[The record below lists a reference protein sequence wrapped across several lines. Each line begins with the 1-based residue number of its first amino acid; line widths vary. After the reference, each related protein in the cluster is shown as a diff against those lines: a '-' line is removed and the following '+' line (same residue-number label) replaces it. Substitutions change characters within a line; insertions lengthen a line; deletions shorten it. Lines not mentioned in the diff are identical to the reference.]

1 MWWSLL
7 VWCCVVAARA
17 EPAPVTVLQMRL
29 TYNEVHVLQLNATI
43 EYILELTQV
52 SPRHSSRV
60 LSRQAR
66 EILCCYSPRARPAW
80 VLSPARCGCRWREGT
95 ARILCWSPPGN
106 EQASPSNINK
116 HNSLYDRLTWLN
128 CVMNA
133 NRNECSRTV
142 HVSVATPSIESRLD
156 RVNRGDSPS
165 QRAVTW
171 QLPFESEGRQL
182 FELERMLCP
191 DDTADDPE
199 TSACSEGVESAPRQ
213 LFLHVSSACSSPVR
227 VSLRASLP
235 PAWRLHLQRPL
246 TLTATISSPRVVFY
260 EFSEGQSSVRL
271 TLSSEADV
279 CATISVQQ
287 YQCPIAQSLPEVS
300 VVGLRMTMLRSS
312 SVQLLR
318 ADFPRGFYVVSLV
331 RDTDQPCGGGVN
343 DDGSDWLF
351 EEVFKGRRVVTRG
364 EQRRKD
370 LTIAVEPA
378 LSRTQYLVASV
389 STLGLFLSFYV
400 LFGALVAAQR
410 WAPFARVVSP
420 RAVLA
425 SSPDTSAVERA
436 EGQSE
441 GAGREPRRRLS
452 DATFDSSDASDSDEE
467 EINDSVTTNTVPGS
481 GTEPRSGPGP
491 DVRTQG
497 EQGANAGTVTD
508 GPQPA
513 PAVTAEEQGPFG
525 LPARLHLAA
534 LARRGGRTL
543 RARSDRYLSM
553 LSTVAVFY
561 ALPVIQ
567 FIAAFQIIL
576 YNFLCAHR
584 AGALSDF
591 NHVFSNLGYLLL
603 GALFMVQ
610 VRRRRLRRKRR
621 PRHQEYGI
629 PAHYGLLSA
638 LGAGMMVVG
647 VLSASYHVC
656 PNGLNFQFD
665 TAFMYV
671 LAVLMMVKIY
681 QSRHPDVNA
690 RAHATFGVLAVLIA
704 LVVWGVLGGGP
715 IFYGLFTVIHVF
727 TFLLLSLRIY
737 YVGQFRLEKQSLA
750 AATSELRR
758 PRYVTRL
765 VLLLIANALNWLL
778 AIYGLLQ
785 HKRDFAGHMLQILL
799 GNALVHMCCYLGM
812 KLAHGER
819 LRWYAWVLLAG
830 AAAAWVPALYFFL
843 SGSTDWSSSPALSR
857 HRNHECSVLQFY
869 DSHDLWHM
877 LSAMA
882 LYLTFSVLL
891 TWDDG
896 LSAVKRTD
904 IPVF

>member
-43 EYILELTQV
+43 EYILELTQPEGEAGV
-52 SPRHSSRV
+52 GPIPSTVWVQVEGGDGSHPVLVTARQRTVFSPGGVLRV
-60 LSRQAR
+60 LGRS
-66 EILCCYSPRARPAW
+66 E
-80 VLSPARCGCRWREGT
+80 
-95 ARILCWSPPGN
+95 
-106 EQASPSNINK
+106 
-116 HNSLYDRLTWLN
+116 
-128 CVMNA
+128 
-133 NRNECSRTV
+133 
-142 HVSVATPSIESRLD
+142 
-156 RVNRGDSPS
+156 
-165 QRAVTW
+165 QRAPHPVVGG
-171 QLPFESEGRQL
+171 GR
-182 FELERMLCP
+182 
-191 DDTADDPE
+191 
-199 TSACSEGVESAPRQ
+199 
-213 LFLHVSSACSSPVR
+213 
-227 VSLRASLP
+227 LRY
-235 PAWRLHLQRPL
+235 HLRP
-246 TLTATISSPRVVFY
+246 TVPMSN
-260 EFSEGQSSVRL
+260 SSV
-271 TLSSEADV
+271 SAGGV
-279 CATISVQQ
+279 CGGAPYDHAAIE
-287 YQCPIAQSLPEVS
+287 QCAAPGI
-300 VVGLRMTMLRSS
+300 LRF
-312 SVQLLR
+312 QR

-425 SSPDTSAVERA
+425 SSPDTSVFTLTAVERA

-576 YNFLCAHR
+576 NVSGSLDICYYNFLCAHR

>member
-43 EYILELTQV
+43 EYILELTQPEGEAGV
-52 SPRHSSRV
+52 GPIPSTVWVQVEGGDGSHPV
-60 LSRQAR
+60 L
-66 EILCCYSPRARPAW
+66 
-80 VLSPARCGCRWREGT
+80 VT
-95 ARILCWSPPGN
+95 AR
-106 EQASPSNINK
+106 Q
-116 HNSLYDRLTWLN
+116 
-128 CVMNA
+128 
-133 NRNECSRTV
+133 RT
-142 HVSVATPSIESRLD
+142 
-156 RVNRGDSPS
+156 G
-165 QRAVTW
+165 AVTW

-576 YNFLCAHR
+576 NVSGSLDICYYNFLCAHR

>member
-1 MWWSLL
+1 MFRCSSL
-7 VWCCVVAARA
+7 V
-17 EPAPVTVLQMRL
+17 PVLFLMSTL
-29 TYNEVHVLQLNATI
+29 A
-43 EYILELTQV
+43 
-52 SPRHSSRV
+52 
-60 LSRQAR
+60 
-66 EILCCYSPRARPAW
+66 
-80 VLSPARCGCRWREGT
+80 G
-95 ARILCWSPPGN
+95 
-106 EQASPSNINK
+106 
-116 HNSLYDRLTWLN
+116 
-128 CVMNA
+128 
-133 NRNECSRTV
+133 
-142 HVSVATPSIESRLD
+142 
-156 RVNRGDSPS
+156 
-165 QRAVTW
+165 AVTW

-182 FELERMLCP
+182 FELERTLCP
-191 DDTADDPE
+191 DDTAADPDG
-199 TSACSEGVESAPRQ
+199 SSCSEGAESAPRQ

-235 PAWRLHLQRPL
+235 PAWRLHLHQPL
-246 TLTATISSPRVVFY
+246 SVTATISSPRVLFY

-318 ADFPRGFYVVSLV
+318 SDFPRGFYVVSLV
-331 RDTDQPCGGGVN
+331 RDTDQACGG
-343 DDGSDWLF
+343 DSEDGSDWLF
-351 EEVFKGRRVVTRG
+351 EEVFKGREVVTRG

-370 LTIAVEPA
+370 LTVAVQPA

-389 STLGLFLSFYV
+389 STLVVFLSFYI
-400 LFGALVAAQR
+400 LFGVLVAAQR
-410 WAPFARVVSP
+410 WPPFARVVAP

-436 EGQSE
+436 EGRSE
-441 GAGREPRRRLS
+441 VAGQEPRRRLS

-467 EINDSVTTNTVPGS
+467 QVNDSVTTTTGPGHDERTQ
-481 GTEPRSGPGP
+481 GGRGADTGPGP
-491 DVRTQG
+491 
-497 EQGANAGTVTD
+497 D

-513 PAVTAEEQGPFG
+513 AAVTSEEQGPFG

-553 LSTVAVFY
+553 LYTVSVFY

-567 FIAAFQIIL
+567 FITAFQIIL
-576 YNFLCAHR
+576 NVSGSLDICYYNFLCSHR

-603 GALFMVQ
+603 GALFMLQ
-610 VRRRRLRRKRR
+610 VRRRRLARKRQ

-629 PAHYGLLSA
+629 PAHYGLLSS

-715 IFYGLFTVIHVF
+715 VFYGLFTVIHVF

-737 YVGQFRLEKQSLA
+737 YVGQFRLGDHDSLPSFRSLLVLPLTDPVTSHVLEKQSLA

-799 GNALVHMCCYLGM
+799 GNALVHLCCYLGM
-812 KLAHGER
+812 KLSHGER
-819 LRWYAWVLLAG
+819 LRWYAWLLLAG

-843 SGSTDWSSSPALSR
+843 SGSTDWSSPPALSR
-857 HRNHECSVLQFY
+857 HRNHECSLLQFY

-877 LSAMA
+877 LSAVA